1 MSLFR
6 GNTSVAIS
14 IEAETETVRFDV
26 LGEIKPL
33 IQLLKVE
40 EANKKVWLGMSYD
53 SETAVWIAKGGDI
66 KAQVLATS
74 EVARDEKLNPMD
86 RIAKAMAGLEV
97 LLKLISDAESGAAT
111 LDAEV
116 RKKAKQKII

>member
-116 RKKAKQKII
+116 RKKAKQKTI